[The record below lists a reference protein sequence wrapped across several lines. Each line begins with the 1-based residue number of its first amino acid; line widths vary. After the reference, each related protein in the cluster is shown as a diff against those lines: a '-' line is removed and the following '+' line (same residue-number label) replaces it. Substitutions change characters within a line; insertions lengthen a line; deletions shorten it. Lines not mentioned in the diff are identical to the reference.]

1 MAGGAIVKALKSRR
15 KPEQE
20 LGFDLANVAPES
32 TGLPF
37 VVWVAE
43 RMGARHD
50 VRVYVSPGFRVRSRA
65 EFVAVAIRPAVRVV
79 KRKLGVNELALLTR
93 WIELNRDA
101 LVKYWDGDISTSD
114 VLRALKPLGA
124 NGNQS
129 DQRS

>member
-1 MAGGAIVKALKSRR
+1 MKALKSRR
-15 KPEQE
+15 KHELK

-50 VRVYVSPGFRVRSRA
+50 IRVYVSPSFRVRSRA
-65 EFVAVAIRPAVRVV
+65 ELVAVAIRPAVRVV
-79 KRKLGVNELALLTR
+79 KGKLGADDLASLTR
-93 WIELNRDA
+93 WIELNREA
-101 LVKYWDGDISTSD
+101 LIKYWTGEIESTSD

-124 NGNQS
+124 RGNED
-129 DQRS
+129 DQHR